1 MITTARPEKSVEVV
15 MFEEISGC
23 QGPQPS
29 QSSQAYLYWLG
40 EHRLSNWLGGRLVQT
55 QHLPAHH
62 LLLLLALLHL
72 PAQSGQLGLA
82 LAVGGVEPVDSP
94 QYSDGL
100 VQLTFLQQNLGFS
113 EQGLLIV
120 WLNLQHLQ

>member
-1 MITTARPEKSVEVV
+1 
-15 MFEEISGC
+15 MFEEESGSE
-23 QGPQPS
+23 GS
-29 QSSQAYLYWLG
+29 QSSQGSQGYLDWLG
-40 EHRLSNWLGGRLVQT
+40 EQRVSDWLGGSLVQP

-62 LLLLLALLHL
+62 LLLLLALLRL
-72 PAQSGQLGLA
+72 PGEPGQLCLA
-82 LAVGGVEPVDSP
+82 LTVGRIKPVDSP
-94 QYSDGL
+94 QYSNCL